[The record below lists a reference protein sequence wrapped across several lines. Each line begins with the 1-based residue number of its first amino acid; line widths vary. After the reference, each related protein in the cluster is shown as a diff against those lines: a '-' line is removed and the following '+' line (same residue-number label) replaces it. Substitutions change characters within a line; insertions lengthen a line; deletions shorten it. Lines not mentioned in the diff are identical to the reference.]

1 MKILVVKDS
10 GLGISE
16 KDLPHIF
23 DRFYRSDTART
34 KSGEGGYGLG
44 LPIAP
49 KIMDKHG
56 GKIIVDS
63 KLNSGTTVQ
72 LIFKN

>member
-1 MKILVVKDS
+1 
-10 GLGISE
+10 
-16 KDLPHIF
+16 LP
-23 DRFYRSDTART
+23 

-49 KIMDKHG
+49 KIMSKHG